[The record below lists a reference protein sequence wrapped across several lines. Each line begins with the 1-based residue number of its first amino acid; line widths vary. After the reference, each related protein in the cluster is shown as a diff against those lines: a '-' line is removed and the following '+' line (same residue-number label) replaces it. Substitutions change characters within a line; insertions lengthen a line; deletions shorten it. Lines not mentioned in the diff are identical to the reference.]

1 MIPAIISFQQISS
14 PLASRAVEKSLIVAN
29 TWPDKNHGKR
39 QTGAIYMTNADNT
52 GNPSNAITIA
62 VATEPTT
69 KVFQLGET
77 VAETI
82 ARMNLALLPH
92 IANDTP
98 QPINNDDDISIL
110 TDIPH
115 VEVNVVTNNAYLNGW
130 LKKNGHNARLVD
142 DEGILKALENEDI
155 MTTIVV
161 PAAENL
167 AINAEEGNISLPPDE
182 NNILVRVQDEILRLD
197 NEGKRV
203 HNTFITLMLPPE
215 YRMTPSDIDPD
226 TYIRVVAM
234 PTYVHLADQ
243 DPEANK
249 DA

>member
-1 MIPAIISFQQISS
+1 MS
-14 PLASRAVEKSLIVAN
+14 N
-29 TWPDKNHGKR
+29 
-39 QTGAIYMTNADNT
+39 MDNT
-52 GNPSNAITIA
+52 DNPSNAITIA

-69 KVFQLGET
+69 KVFQIGET

-92 IANDTP
+92 IANDNP
-98 QPINNDDDISIL
+98 QSINNDDDISTLI
-110 TDIPH
+110 DIPR
-115 VEVNVVTNNAYLNGW
+115 VEVNVVTNNTYLNGW

-142 DEGILKALENEDI
+142 DEGILNTLENEDI

-167 AINAEEGNISLPPDE
+167 AMNPENGEISLPPDE
-182 NNILVRVQDEILRLD
+182 NNILVRVQDEILRSD
-197 NEGKRV
+197 DKGQRV
-203 HNTFITLMLPPE
+203 HDTFITLMLPPE
-215 YRMTPSDIDPD
+215 YRMTPSNIDPD

-234 PTYVHLADQ
+234 PTYVHLADSN
-243 DPEANK
+243 PEANK

>member
-1 MIPAIISFQQISS
+1 MEIISKMIPAIISFQQISS

-29 TWPDKNHGKR
+29 TCPDKSHEKR
-39 QTGAIYMTNADNT
+39 QTGAIYMTDNDNT
-52 GNPSNAITIA
+52 ITIA
-62 VATEPTT
+62 VATEPNT

-92 IANDTP
+92 VANDIP
-98 QPINNDDDISIL
+98 QSINNDDDISTLI
-110 TDIPH
+110 DIPH

-130 LKKNGHNARLVD
+130 LKKNGYSARLVD
-142 DEGILKALENEDI
+142 DEGILGVLENEDI

-167 AINAEEGNISLPPDE
+167 AINPEEGNISLPPDE
-182 NNILVRVQDEILRLD
+182 NNILVRVQDEILRSDD
-197 NEGKRV
+197 NGQRV
-203 HNTFITLMLPPE
+203 HDTFITLMLPPE
-215 YRMTPSDIDPD
+215 YRMTPSNIDPD

-243 DPEANK
+243 DPEANT

>member
-1 MIPAIISFQQISS
+1 M
-14 PLASRAVEKSLIVAN
+14 
-29 TWPDKNHGKR
+29 
-39 QTGAIYMTNADNT
+39 DNT
-52 GNPSNAITIA
+52 TSTDNAITIA
-62 VATEPTT
+62 VATEPNT

-82 ARMNLALLPH
+82 AQMNLALLPH
-92 IANDTP
+92 VASDTE
-98 QPINNDDDISIL
+98 QPIDNDDDISTLI
-110 TDIPH
+110 DIPR

-130 LKKNGHNARLVD
+130 LKKNGRNTRLVD
-142 DEGILKALENEDI
+142 DEGILGVLENEDI

-182 NNILVRVQDEILRLD
+182 NNILVRVQDEILRRD
-197 NEGKRV
+197 NDGERI
-203 HNTFITLMLPPE
+203 HDTFIALMLPPE
-215 YRMTPSDIDPD
+215 YRMTPSNIDPD

>member
-1 MIPAIISFQQISS
+1 MS
-14 PLASRAVEKSLIVAN
+14 N
-29 TWPDKNHGKR
+29 TD
-39 QTGAIYMTNADNT
+39 
-52 GNPSNAITIA
+52 NPSNTITIA

-92 IANDTP
+92 VAGDTP
-98 QPINNDDDISIL
+98 QSINKVPSS
-110 TDIPH
+110 TSPH

-142 DEGILKALENEDI
+142 HEGILGVLKNEDI

-161 PAAENL
+161 PDAENL
-167 AINAEEGNISLPPDE
+167 AMNPENGEISLPPDE
-182 NNILVRVQDEILRLD
+182 NNILVRVQDEILRSDD
-197 NEGKRV
+197 NGQRI
-203 HNTFITLMLPPE
+203 HDTLITLMLPPE
-215 YRMTPSDIDPD
+215 YRMTPSNIDPD

-243 DPEANK
+243 DPEANT

>member
-1 MIPAIISFQQISS
+1 
-14 PLASRAVEKSLIVAN
+14 
-29 TWPDKNHGKR
+29 
-39 QTGAIYMTNADNT
+39 MTDTDNT
-52 GNPSNAITIA
+52 ITIA
-62 VATEPTT
+62 VATEPNT

-92 IANDTP
+92 VAN
-98 QPINNDDDISIL
+98 
-110 TDIPH
+110 DIPH

-130 LKKNGHNARLVD
+130 LKKNGYSARLVD
-142 DEGILKALENEDI
+142 DDGILNVLENEDI

-167 AINAEEGNISLPPDE
+167 AINPEEGNISLPPDE
-182 NNILVRVQDEILRLD
+182 NNILVRVQDEILRSD
-197 NEGKRV
+197 DKGQRI
-203 HNTFITLMLPPE
+203 HDTFITLMLPPE
-215 YRMTPSDIDPD
+215 YRMTPSNIDPD

-243 DPEANK
+243 DPEANT

>member
-1 MIPAIISFQQISS
+1 MS
-14 PLASRAVEKSLIVAN
+14 N
-29 TWPDKNHGKR
+29 
-39 QTGAIYMTNADNT
+39 MDNMD
-52 GNPSNAITIA
+52 NPSNAITIA

-69 KVFQLGET
+69 KVFQIGET

-92 IANDTP
+92 IANDNP
-98 QPINNDDDISIL
+98 QSVNNDDDISTLI
-110 TDIPH
+110 DIPR

-142 DEGILKALENEDI
+142 DEGILNALENEDI

-167 AINAEEGNISLPPDE
+167 AMNPENGEISLPPDE
-182 NNILVRVQDEILRLD
+182 NNILVRVQDEILRSD
-197 NEGKRV
+197 DKGQRV

-215 YRMTPSDIDPD
+215 YRMTPSNIDPD

-234 PTYVHLADQ
+234 PTYVHLADSN
-243 DPEANK
+243 PEANK

>member
-1 MIPAIISFQQISS
+1 MS
-14 PLASRAVEKSLIVAN
+14 N
-29 TWPDKNHGKR
+29 
-39 QTGAIYMTNADNT
+39 MDNT
-52 GNPSNAITIA
+52 DNPSNAITIA

-69 KVFQLGET
+69 KVFQIGET

-92 IANDTP
+92 IANDNP
-98 QPINNDDDISIL
+98 QSINNDDDISTLI
-110 TDIPH
+110 DIPR
-115 VEVNVVTNNAYLNGW
+115 VEVNVVTNNTYLNGW

-142 DEGILKALENEDI
+142 DEGILNALENEDI

-167 AINAEEGNISLPPDE
+167 AMNPENGEISLPPDE
-182 NNILVRVQDEILRLD
+182 NNILVRVQDEILRSD
-197 NEGKRV
+197 DKGQRV
-203 HNTFITLMLPPE
+203 HDTFITLMLPPE
-215 YRMTPSDIDPD
+215 YRMTPSNIDPD

-234 PTYVHLADQ
+234 PTYVHLADSN
-243 DPEANK
+243 PEANK

>member
-1 MIPAIISFQQISS
+1 MS
-14 PLASRAVEKSLIVAN
+14 N
-29 TWPDKNHGKR
+29 MD
-39 QTGAIYMTNADNT
+39 
-52 GNPSNAITIA
+52 NPSNAITIA

-69 KVFQLGET
+69 KVFQIGET

-92 IANDTP
+92 IANDNP
-98 QPINNDDDISIL
+98 QSVNNDDDISTLI
-110 TDIPH
+110 DIPR

-142 DEGILKALENEDI
+142 DEGILNALENEDI

-167 AINAEEGNISLPPDE
+167 AMNPENGEISLPPDE
-182 NNILVRVQDEILRLD
+182 NNILVRVQDEILRSD
-197 NEGKRV
+197 DKGQRV
-203 HNTFITLMLPPE
+203 HDTFITLMLPPE
-215 YRMTPSDIDPD
+215 YRMTPSNIDPD
-226 TYIRVVAM
+226 TYIRIVAM
-234 PTYVHLADQ
+234 PTYVHLADSN
-243 DPEANK
+243 PEANK

>member
-1 MIPAIISFQQISS
+1 
-14 PLASRAVEKSLIVAN
+14 
-29 TWPDKNHGKR
+29 
-39 QTGAIYMTNADNT
+39 MTTDNT
-52 GNPSNAITIA
+52 DNPSNAITIA

-82 ARMNLALLPH
+82 AQMNLALLPH
-92 IANDTP
+92 VANDT
-98 QPINNDDDISIL
+98 QRSINDTDDISIL

-130 LKKNGHNARLVD
+130 LKKHDYNTRLVD
-142 DEGILKALENEDI
+142 DEGILGVLENEDI

-182 NNILVRVQDEILRLD
+182 NNILVRVQDEILRRD
-197 NEGKRV
+197 NDGKRI

-215 YRMTPSDIDPD
+215 YRMTPSNIDPD

>member
-1 MIPAIISFQQISS
+1 
-14 PLASRAVEKSLIVAN
+14 
-29 TWPDKNHGKR
+29 
-39 QTGAIYMTNADNT
+39 MTNTDNV
-52 GNPSNAITIA
+52 ITIA

-82 ARMNLALLPH
+82 AQMNLALLPH
-92 IANDTP
+92 VASDTKQSINDAE
-98 QPINNDDDISIL
+98 DISPL
-110 TDIPH
+110 MDIPN

-130 LKKNGHNARLVD
+130 LKKNGRNTRLVD
-142 DEGILKALENEDI
+142 DEGILSVLENEDI

-167 AINAEEGNISLPPDE
+167 AMNPEEGNISLLPDE
-182 NNILVRVQDEILRLD
+182 NNILVRVQDEILRSDD
-197 NEGKRV
+197 NGQRI
-203 HNTFITLMLPPE
+203 HDTFITLMLPPE
-215 YRMTPSDIDPD
+215 YRMTPSNIDPD
-226 TYIRVVAM
+226 TYVRIVAM
-234 PTYVHLADQ
+234 PTYVHLT

>member
-1 MIPAIISFQQISS
+1 MISYQQISS
-14 PLASRAVEKSLIVAN
+14 PMASQAVEKNLIVAN
-29 TWPDKNHGKR
+29 TWPDKNHRKR
-39 QTGAIYMTNADNT
+39 QTGAIYMDNT
-52 GNPSNAITIA
+52 TDTDNTITIA

-92 IANDTP
+92 VANNIP
-98 QPINNDDDISIL
+98 QSINNDDDISTLI
-110 TDIPH
+110 DIPH

-130 LKKNGHNARLVD
+130 LKKNGYSAHLVD
-142 DEGILKALENEDI
+142 DEGILNVLKNEDI

-167 AINAEEGNISLPPDE
+167 AINPEEGNISLPPDE
-182 NNILVRVQDEILRLD
+182 NNILVRVQDEILRSD
-197 NEGKRV
+197 NNGQRV
-203 HNTFITLMLPPE
+203 HDTFITLMLPPE
-215 YRMTPSDIDPD
+215 YRMTPSNIDPD

-234 PTYVHLADQ
+234 PTYVHLANQ

>member
-1 MIPAIISFQQISS
+1 M
-14 PLASRAVEKSLIVAN
+14 
-29 TWPDKNHGKR
+29 
-39 QTGAIYMTNADNT
+39 DNT
-52 GNPSNAITIA
+52 TNTENAITIA

-82 ARMNLALLPH
+82 AQMNLALLPH
-92 IANDTP
+92 VASDTK
-98 QPINNDDDISIL
+98 QPIDNDDDISTLI
-110 TDIPH
+110 DIPH

-130 LKKNGHNARLVD
+130 LNKNGHNSRLVD
-142 DEGILKALENEDI
+142 DDGILDVLENEDI

-167 AINAEEGNISLPPDE
+167 AMNPENGEISLPPNE
-182 NNILVRVQDEILRLD
+182 NNILVRVQDEIMRSDD
-197 NEGKRV
+197 NGQRI
-203 HNTFITLMLPPE
+203 HGTFITLMLPPE
-215 YRMTPSDIDPD
+215 YRMTPSNIDPD
-226 TYIRVVAM
+226 TYVRVVAM

>member
-1 MIPAIISFQQISS
+1 MS
-14 PLASRAVEKSLIVAN
+14 N
-29 TWPDKNHGKR
+29 MD
-39 QTGAIYMTNADNT
+39 
-52 GNPSNAITIA
+52 NPSNTITIA

-92 IANDTP
+92 IANDNP
-98 QPINNDDDISIL
+98 QSVNNGDDISTLI
-110 TDIPH
+110 DIPR
-115 VEVNVVTNNAYLNGW
+115 VEVNVVTNNAHLNGW
-130 LKKNGHNARLVD
+130 LKKNGHNTRLVN
-142 DEGILKALENEDI
+142 DEGILNALENEDI

-167 AINAEEGNISLPPDE
+167 AMNPENGEISLPPDE
-182 NNILVRVQDEILRLD
+182 NNILVRVQDEILRSD
-197 NEGKRV
+197 DKGQRV
-203 HNTFITLMLPPE
+203 HDTFITLMLPPE
-215 YRMTPSDIDPD
+215 YRMTPSNIDPD

-234 PTYVHLADQ
+234 PTYVHLADSN
-243 DPEANK
+243 PEANK

>member
-1 MIPAIISFQQISS
+1 
-14 PLASRAVEKSLIVAN
+14 
-29 TWPDKNHGKR
+29 
-39 QTGAIYMTNADNT
+39 MTDTDNT
-52 GNPSNAITIA
+52 ITIA

-92 IANDTP
+92 VTNDTP
-98 QPINNDDDISIL
+98 QSIDNDDDISTLIN
-110 TDIPH
+110 IPH

-130 LKKNGHNARLVD
+130 LNKNGHNSRLVD
-142 DEGILKALENEDI
+142 DEGILDVLKNEDI

-161 PAAENL
+161 PTAENL
-167 AINAEEGNISLPPDE
+167 AMNPENGEISLPPNE
-182 NNILVRVQDEILRLD
+182 NNILVRVQDEIMRSDD
-197 NEGKRV
+197 NGQRV
-203 HNTFITLMLPPE
+203 HDTFITLMLPPE
-215 YRMTPSDIDPD
+215 YRMTPSNIDPD

-234 PTYVHLADQ
+234 PTYVHLANQ

>member
-1 MIPAIISFQQISS
+1 M
-14 PLASRAVEKSLIVAN
+14 
-29 TWPDKNHGKR
+29 
-39 QTGAIYMTNADNT
+39 DNT
-52 GNPSNAITIA
+52 DNPSNAITIA

-69 KVFQLGET
+69 KVFQIGET

-92 IANDTP
+92 IANDNP
-98 QPINNDDDISIL
+98 QSINNDDDISTLI
-110 TDIPH
+110 DIPR

-142 DEGILKALENEDI
+142 DEGILNALENEDI

-167 AINAEEGNISLPPDE
+167 AMNPENGEISLPPDE
-182 NNILVRVQDEILRLD
+182 NNILVRVQDEILRSDD
-197 NEGKRV
+197 NGQRI
-203 HNTFITLMLPPE
+203 HDTFITLMLPPE
-215 YRMTPSDIDPD
+215 YRMTPSNIDPD

-234 PTYVHLADQ
+234 PIYVHLANPDS
-243 DPEANK
+243 DSEANK